1 MPMDAAG
8 RRRAA
13 GKVKGQDELIELRR
27 QARSAG
33 QTFVFANGCFD
44 VLHAG
49 HVGLIRF
56 AKEQGD
62 ILVVAVNSDASVRRN
77 KGAGRPVF
85 PLGRRL
91 EVLAALADVDYLV
104 AFGAKT
110 PLRLIARLRPDVLV
124 KGADWGRDRVVGR
137 GQVEATGGRV
147 VLFPIIKGLST
158 SRIIGGVRTRCRK
171 GRARRRTNP

>member
-1 MPMDAAG
+1 MPIGAAG
-8 RRRAA
+8 RGKAS
-13 GKVKGQDELIELRR
+13 GKVKRQAELIELRR

-33 QTFVFANGCFD
+33 QTLVFTNGCFD

-85 PLGRRL
+85 PLERRL

-104 AFGAKT
+104 AFGAQT

-124 KGADWGRDRVVGR
+124 KGADWNPDRVVGR
-137 GQVEATGGRV
+137 GLVEAAGGRV
-147 VLFPIIKGLST
+147 MLFPVIKGLST
-158 SRIIGGVRTRCRK
+158 SQIIGGVRTNRRK
-171 GRARRRTNP
+171 GRARRRTKP